1 MSLPREDRNLTRGR
15 FAVLTYRKTCFRWF
29 RGRKP
34 LDPSL
39 GMPIALRTIVDWM
52 VVEVS
57 KRLATGDLLL
67 R

>member
-1 MSLPREDRNLTRGR
+1 MSLPPEDRNLTSGR
-15 FAVLTYRKTCFRWF
+15 SAMVTYRKTCFRWF

-34 LDPSL
+34 LDPGL

-57 KRLATGDLLL
+57 ERLAAGDLLL